1 MSLVASMSITAAAA
15 EALERRRAS
24 YSLRDSDVLALS
36 YISAFRNPDG
46 TTVAGF
52 VPGYQ
57 ISSWPRDH
65 LGRSSVF
72 VLLPHGTSLYLIP
85 RSKWDV
91 DRPHHIDLISV
102 PHEIFSILPVSEAEG
117 RV

>member
-1 MSLVASMSITAAAA
+1 MSPVTSMSISAAAA

-24 YSLRDSDVLALS
+24 YRLRDSDLLAFS

-72 VLLPHGTSLYLIP
+72 VLLPQGTS
-85 RSKWDV
+85 
-91 DRPHHIDLISV
+91 
-102 PHEIFSILPVSEAEG
+102 F
-117 RV
+117 

>member
-1 MSLVASMSITAAAA
+1 MSLIASMSITAAAA
-15 EALERRRAS
+15 DVLERRRAS
-24 YSLRDSDVLALS
+24 YALRDSDVLALC

-57 ISSWPRDH
+57 ITSWPRDH

-72 VLLPHGTSLYLIP
+72 VLLPHGTSFYLIP
-85 RSKWDV
+85 RSEWDV
-91 DRPHHIDLISV
+91 DRPHLMDLISAS
-102 PHEIFSILPVSEAEG
+102 HEIFSILPVGEAAG